1 MATLR
6 EVLNRLRWGPP
17 GGTGTVVL
25 SVLVRT
31 NGVERIEEVGFDV
44 VIEILP
50 LGVTVASGAFI
61 PYHRIVAVRRGEEV
75 LWREGGR

>member
-1 MATLR
+1 
-6 EVLNRLRWGPP
+6 
-17 GGTGTVVL
+17 VVL

-31 NGVERIEEVGFDV
+31 NGVERIEEAGFDV